1 MATGRLA
8 SEDLVAGTDT
18 TAYTTPAS
26 TYTVASV
33 NIVNRGTQPTVI
45 NLAIADLDTPT
56 LGEYIEWETEL
67 LPKNILERT
76 GIVLGATQKIV
87 VRSSQPN
94 VSMVA
99 FGIETTT
106 I

>member
-8 SEDLVAGTDT
+8 GSDLAAGANT
-18 TAYTTPAS
+18 TVYTTPAD

-33 NIVNRGTQPTVI
+33 NIVNRGTQPTVL

-67 LPKNILERT
+67 LPKNILGREMYRKLFVYK
-76 GIVLGATQKIV
+76 GSEHPHAAQRPKKYKLKG
-87 VRSSQPN
+87 
-94 VSMVA
+94 
-99 FGIETTT
+99 
-106 I
+106 

>member
-8 SEDLVAGTDT
+8 GADLAAGTNT
-18 TAYTTPAS
+18 TVYTTPADI
-26 TYTVASV
+26 YTVASL

-45 NLAIADLDTPT
+45 NVAIADLDTPT

-87 VRSSQPN
+87 VRSSQAN
-94 VSMVA
+94 ISAVA
-99 FGIETTT
+99 FGIETSA
-106 I
+106 

>member
-8 SEDLVAGTDT
+8 GEDLAAGTNT
-18 TAYTTPAS
+18 TVYTTPAD

-56 LGEYIEWETEL
+56 LGEYLEWETEL
-67 LPKNILERT
+67 LPKNVLERT
-76 GIVLGATQKIV
+76 GIVLGAGQKIV
-87 VRSSQPN
+87 ARSTQANIS
-94 VSMVA
+94 VVA
-99 FGIETTT
+99 FGIETTA
-106 I
+106 

>member
-8 SEDLVAGTDT
+8 GSDLAAGTT
-18 TAYTTPAS
+18 TTVYTTPADI
-26 TYTVASV
+26 YTVASL

-45 NLAIADLDTPT
+45 NVAIADLDTPT
-56 LGEYIEWETEL
+56 LGEYIEFETEL

-87 VRSSQPN
+87 VRSSQAN
-94 VSMVA
+94 VSVVA
-99 FGIETTT
+99 FGIETTA
-106 I
+106 